1 MEEDQSLAAVASAVL
16 ARLEPVLA
24 RERPDWVL
32 VQGDTATVA
41 AAALATYYAGARV
54 GHVEAGPQPES
65 DAAVVGAPT
74 PTEAREEPPARP
86 RRTAEPKPQP
96 QPQPTPE
103 RTETLTPE
111 APAVAADEPP
121 AATTPPEPEA

>member
-1 MEEDQSLAAVASAVL
+1 TRTARGSIRTAPQMAVLRGTAVAEIVGRRL
-16 ARLEPVLA
+16 APAYRQAE
-24 RERPDWVL
+24 
-32 VQGDTATVA
+32 QT
-41 AAALATYYAGARV
+41 